1 MELEGS
7 LLHIQQTT
15 TSYVYQNCNTVLRKE
30 NIINLFQ
37 KNCTCNNGRTGQ
49 KVQRPYMTYTMH
61 TVVIQA
67 FFQQLYFPVFP
78 FFCWIKII
86 QRHQV
91 VTQTIQVLLADNDV
105 DLCPTDNAIKYHI
118 GLKIILIH
126 RIETSLK
133 TPGIPQKTSPSL
145 V

>member
-1 MELEGS
+1 MEPKGS
-7 LLHIQQTT
+7 LPHIQQPT

-30 NIINLFQ
+30 NSINLFQ
-37 KNCTCNNGRTGQ
+37 KSCTCNSGHTGQ
-49 KVQRPYMTYTMH
+49 KVQRTYKTYTMH
-61 TVVIQA
+61 AVVIHA

-86 QRHQV
+86 QWHQV
-91 VTQTIQVLLADNDV
+91 VAQMIQVLLAYNDV
-105 DLCPTDNAIKYHI
+105 DLCPTENAIKYHRV
-118 GLKIILIH
+118 LKIILIH

-133 TPGIPQKTSPSL
+133 IPGIPEKPNPSL